1 MKLPITKNDFDAL
14 REIPRLLEC
23 PPLTPALIEEITKN
37 VFIPSNPQ
45 KSDVLFVF
53 GSSYGDKW
61 SQVIELWKQGFA
73 PVVYIAGGVGD
84 KSFTTGK
91 ILSHLIREEFILGG
105 IPNEAIIVDER
116 SKNTL
121 EDAVFGKEL
130 FLRKDVPHERIL
142 FACKEPH
149 SSRCLRAL
157 KKVFPTSTLFPF
169 TYEFER
175 DGQTIRT
182 SDWWQSNFGR
192 QHVWAE
198 HQRIKLYSKRG
209 DIC

>member
-1 MKLPITKNDFDAL
+1 MKLPITKRDLDAL
-14 REIPRLLEC
+14 REIPRLVEC
-23 PPLTPALIEEITKN
+23 PPLTPTLIDEITKC
-37 VFIPSNPQ
+37 VFVSSNPQ
-45 KSDVLFVF
+45 KSDILFVF

-61 SQVIELWKQGFA
+61 GQVIELWKNGFA
-73 PVVYIAGGVGD
+73 PVVYIAGGVVS

-91 ILSHLIREEFILGG
+91 ILSHLIREEFIRGG
-105 IPNEAIIVDER
+105 VPDEAIIVDER

-130 FLRKDVPHERIL
+130 FLQKNILHNRIL

-149 SSRCLRAL
+149 SGRCMRTL
-157 KKVFPTSTLFPF
+157 KKVFPTSDLFPF

-175 DGQTIRT
+175 DGQTIRM
-182 SDWWQSNFGR
+182 SDWWRSDFGR

-198 HQRIKLYSKRG
+198 HRRIKLYSERG